1 MEGAD
6 ASQALQA
13 RIAELEEKNNTLEE
27 KNNTLEEK
35 NNTLEEKNNTL
46 EEENKTLKEDKTVLE
61 KDNSIATARADF
73 GRCDYST
80 KSFAEILVLIA
91 SCQFPD
97 VPQSVLDNYVQQE
110 GASNTSREYID
121 SSASHVTAHQ
131 QGATTLQISKIR
143 LHMMQNTKSKVTL
156 MELELDETELESL
169 VSNSLFNFDVAAM
182 NNFVTEQ
189 SATLQELRKAFYFR
203 FNDSRKFKE
212 TSEFQPI
219 FIDFL
224 KPILDCFLTGG
235 ESLSAQ
241 KHKLVG
247 TLFIGDENNEEAEKE
262 VNGHTDVLVLRR
274 GESAASWTDSDS
286 LKFHAELKSPFGTL
300 YQRNANAAKDQVVIE
315 TEIIAKMLAAED
327 SGRCRRVFGALTDL
341 FAIAIVVREAQGDE
355 ECPMPN
361 PPSTYISRRQVGPR
375 PFLLRLLLL
384 FCDLDDDVW
393 SDLLSRSKTI
403 VDTRT
408 DEVDDAEVGDM
419 EEETANPSQDDQ
431 HGAADENVPSN
442 GPAGRTRSQT
452 DHSHFRTS
460 KGRDHLQD
468 EEEDEEDEEG
478 GSDACIRKL
487 FQWEASRRGLAYLS
501 ASELNAR
508 TVHRFQHKD
517 FPLL

>member
-6 ASQALQA
+6 AFQALQA
-13 RIAELEEKNNTLEE
+13 RIAALVDERAK
-27 KNNTLEEK
+27 
-35 NNTLEEKNNTL
+35 L
-46 EEENKTLKEDKTVLE
+46 EEEIKTLKEDKTVLE
-61 KDNSIATARADF
+61 KDSSIATARADF

-156 MELELDETELESL
+156 MELELDETELERL
-169 VSNSLFNFDVAAM
+169 VSDSLFNSDDEAM

-203 FNDSRKFKE
+203 FNDSDKFKE
-212 TSEFQPI
+212 ISEFQPI

-224 KPILDCFLTGG
+224 KPILDCFLAEG
-235 ESLSAQ
+235 EALSAQ
-241 KHKLVG
+241 KTKLVG

-315 TEIIAKMLAAED
+315 TEIIAKMLAAEG

-355 ECPMPN
+355 GPMPN

-384 FCDLDDDVW
+384 FCDLDDAVW
-393 SDLLSRSKTI
+393 SVLLSRSKTI

-442 GPAGRTRSQT
+442 GPAGRTRSQIG
-452 DHSHFRTS
+452 HSHFRTS

-478 GSDACIRKL
+478 GSDACMRKL